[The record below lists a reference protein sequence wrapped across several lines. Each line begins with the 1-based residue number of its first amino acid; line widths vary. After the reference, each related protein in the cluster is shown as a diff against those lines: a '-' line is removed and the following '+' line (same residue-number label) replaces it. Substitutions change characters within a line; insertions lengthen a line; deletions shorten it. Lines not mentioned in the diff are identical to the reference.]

1 MPDVKSQT
9 QNIFLMIKPNYAPDY
24 LSPDAKEVDILAAS
38 IVCTSPDSQ
47 ITSITEPDEDLG
59 VWE

>member
-1 MPDVKSQT
+1 MKIET
-9 QNIFLMIKPNYAPDY
+9 NILGQYLCPVAREVEYAFT
-24 LSPDAKEVDILAAS
+24 S

-59 VWE
+59 VWD

>member
-1 MPDVKSQT
+1 
-9 QNIFLMIKPNYAPDY
+9 MIKPNYAPDY

-47 ITSITEPDEDLG
+47 ITSITEPDDPLG